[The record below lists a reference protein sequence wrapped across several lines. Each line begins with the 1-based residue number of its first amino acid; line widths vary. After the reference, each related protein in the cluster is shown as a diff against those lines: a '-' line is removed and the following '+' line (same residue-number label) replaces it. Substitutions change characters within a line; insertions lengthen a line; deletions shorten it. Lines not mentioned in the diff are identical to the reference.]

1 MHQRLHAAGPQHSAC
16 LGAPAP
22 AAQLRGRA
30 SARRAAAQG
39 WRLAFFVVA
48 CFSGAVC
55 LLALVCIIEPRA
67 LAADGPHTA
76 RPKDEEKP
84 LALSPRAAAAPG
96 GTAAAAAAANGADG
110 VKAAGAWG
118 PRADKAAHG
127 VPNGHALSG
136 KENRE
141 HGRNG
146 AAAVKNGEAGLEGHV
161 GGAAVKPPARAP
173 DGTPLCNGARPGAP
187 PGGGHPAPEG
197 GAGKGA
203 AWGER
208 GAAAGA
214 AKAAPRHSCGAAV
227 SAFALEIGRALGN
240 MVRVMWSMLFVPT
253 FAIIMVEHVIGN
265 LQTITPYKIVY
276 FQARGRPHPYPPAAS
291 MFPPLLATRA
301 PLLLGARRAAGA
313 ARS

>member
-1 MHQRLHAAGPQHSAC
+1 VPPCRGAERARLGVRPSHPDVRSW
-16 LGAPAP
+16 
-22 AAQLRGRA
+22 A
-30 SARRAAAQG
+30 SARAAAQG

-48 CFSGAVC
+48 CFSGLVC

-67 LAADGPHTA
+67 LEADGPHTA

-96 GTAAAAAAANGADG
+96 GAAAAAAAAKGADG
-110 VKAAGAWG
+110 AKAARAWG

-146 AAAVKNGEAGLEGHV
+146 AAAAKNGEAGLEGRA
-161 GGAAVKPPARAP
+161 GGAAAKTPARALDGVRPCNGTQPGAAP
-173 DGTPLCNGARPGAP
+173 DGGD
-187 PGGGHPAPEG
+187 PAPEG
-197 GAGKGA
+197 GARKGA

-214 AKAAPRHSCGAAV
+214 AKAAPRRSCGAAA
-227 SAFALEIGRALGN
+227 SAFALEVGRALGN

-276 FQARGRPHPYPPAAS
+276 FQARGRP
-291 MFPPLLATRA
+291 
-301 PLLLGARRAAGA
+301 
-313 ARS
+313 